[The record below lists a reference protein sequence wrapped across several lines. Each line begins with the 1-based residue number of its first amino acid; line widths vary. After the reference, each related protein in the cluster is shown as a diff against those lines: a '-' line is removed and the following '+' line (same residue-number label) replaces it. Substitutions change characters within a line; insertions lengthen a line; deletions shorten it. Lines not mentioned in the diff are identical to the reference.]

1 MTQLRKTR
9 AAIAALCSAT
19 MMFAIAACTSNGA
32 GSDSNSAEISEAA
45 LKVAQEAVAGKVM
58 STGANGEEA
67 ASADVADLSDE
78 EIRTIQDAKLTAALV
93 FHYDGNDWYN
103 AQVAGIESEAEKL
116 GIEIISITGADF
128 KPDKQVT
135 NLETVLAQKPDIV
148 LSIPTDATATA
159 EEFKKV
165 AESGATLV
173 FMDQPANNLK
183 AGEDYV
189 SVVSADNYGNGVASA
204 HILAESIGG
213 EGEIA
218 ALYHDADF
226 FVTAQRYEG
235 FKKTIEEEYPN
246 ISIVATKG
254 DDGTVDKAQQD
265 AAAIIQQNA
274 NLKGFWAP
282 WDVPA
287 EGVMAAA
294 REAGRTDLNISTIDL
309 GNSMA
314 VAMAQNQ
321 LIVGTSAQRP
331 YDQGVTELAI
341 AAGARVLGKTYPAY
355 VALPALPVTRTNLA
369 DAWNT
374 VYRADLPDDVAKLM
388 D

>member
-1 MTQLRKTR
+1 M
-9 AAIAALCSAT
+9 
-19 MMFAIAACTSNGA
+19 AACSGGGTTSSSA
-32 GSDSNSAEISEAA
+32 DSSEVSAQA
-45 LKVAQEAVAGKVM
+45 LEVAERAVEGKVM

-67 ASADVADLSDE
+67 ASADVADLTDDE
-78 EIRTIQDAKLTAALV
+78 IQQIKDAGLTAALV

-103 AQVAGIESEAEKL
+103 AQVAGIEAEAEKL

-135 NLETVLAQKPDIV
+135 NLETVLAQDPDII

-159 EEFKKV
+159 DEYKKV
-165 AESGATLV
+165 AESGTTLV
-173 FMDQPANNLK
+173 FMDQPANGLV

-213 EGEIA
+213 EGQIA
-218 ALYHDADF
+218 AIYHDADF
-226 FVTAQRYEG
+226 FVTEQRYEG
-235 FKKTIEEEYPN
+235 FKKTIEEDYPN
-246 ISIVATKG
+246 IEIVAAKG
-254 DDGTVDKAQQD
+254 DDGTVDNAQQD
-265 AAAIIQQNA
+265 AAAIIQQNP

-294 REAGRTDLNISTIDL
+294 RESGRTDLMISTIDL

-341 AAGARVLGKTYPAY
+341 AAGSRVLGKEYPSY
-355 VALPALPVTRTNLA
+355 VALQALPVTSTNLA
-369 DAWNT
+369 DAWQT
-374 VYRADLPDDVAKLM
+374 IYHADLPDDVADLM
-388 D
+388 K